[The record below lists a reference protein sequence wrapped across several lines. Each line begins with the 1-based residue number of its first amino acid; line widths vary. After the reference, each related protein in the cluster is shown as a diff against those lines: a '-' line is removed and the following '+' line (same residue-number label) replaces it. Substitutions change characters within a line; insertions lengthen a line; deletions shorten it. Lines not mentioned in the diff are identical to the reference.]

1 MLTEIAAF
9 ELRPTRPEGP
19 LACQALQE
27 RQPVHPPAVWRLSRL
42 SLAVRKAPPA
52 RRRSK
57 EAHDQPEQ
65 HQATNPHPGT
75 AAGELHKPIRLLA
88 CERKPGHYPRRVVHR
103 ATLVCFGWQPLDRAA
118 LRFPH
123 RPSCERPGQ
132 ARDASS
138 LDESPQDESF
148 LAAQVPSDALL
159 GDAGLIGLICLRS
172 DLPAI
177 SKSPQRCPFDQ
188 IGEIWDFSSCPS
200 GVTGG

>member
-9 ELRPTRPEGP
+9 GLRLARPARGSRCFRNPRHPGP
-19 LACQALQE
+19 ARDSRHPGLGLAVWHGAWGDLQKFHQAHAESWLGPWLPGA
-27 RQPVHPPAVWRLSRL
+27 QPVVWRLSRL
-42 SLAVRKAPPA
+42 PLAVREAPPA

-103 ATLVCFGWQPLDRAA
+103 AALVCFGWQPLDRAA

-138 LDESPQDESF
+138 LDESPRMN
-148 LAAQVPSDALL
+148 
-159 GDAGLIGLICLRS
+159 RS
-172 DLPAI
+172 WRL
-177 SKSPQRCPFDQ
+177 RCPAMLCLETQ
-188 IGEIWDFSSCPS
+188 G
-200 GVTGG
+200 